1 MPSFRATRIETTEWE
16 SKLRFDIPLAI
27 DDMSLAHHLGIRN
40 RVMWWM
46 IHENAKMYKC
56 FSISKRGKKKHEKR
70 DIQNPVAT
78 MKNIQRIILARFLE
92 PIPMGKHVGAYVP
105 GRSCRDTAKQHVNKG
120 IIISLDLK
128 DFFPSVK
135 RSMIRRVLHAI
146 GYNHEVSSL
155 LAQLMCFKNFVPQ
168 GAPTSGFIANLVA
181 DRRFDRQ
188 ILHALKNRD
197 QKWVYTRY
205 SDDID
210 ISHPTKQSMEVV
222 TEIVNEVASIIR
234 AAGFRLNTDKT
245 KLEPKHWRQRV
256 LGMVVNEKVN
266 IPRAEYMR
274 IRSLV
279 HNCFVHGFES
289 QYKRAGAK
297 SASALK
303 THIRGKLNF
312 FKQVD
317 EEKTQRL
324 FEKFE
329 KAVEIHSDPDMERV
343 TF

>member
-1 MPSFRATRIETTEWE
+1 
-16 SKLRFDIPLAI
+16 
-27 DDMSLAHHLGIRN
+27 
-40 RVMWWM
+40 
-46 IHENAKMYKC
+46 
-56 FSISKRGKKKHEKR
+56 
-70 DIQNPVAT
+70 
-78 MKNIQRIILARFLE
+78 
-92 PIPMGKHVGAYVP
+92 
-105 GRSCRDTAKQHVNKG
+105 
-120 IIISLDLK
+120 
-128 DFFPSVK
+128 
-135 RSMIRRVLHAI
+135 MIRRVLHAI

-155 LAQLMCFKNFVPQ
+155 LAQLLCYKNFVPQ

-181 DRRFDRQ
+181 DRRFDRK
-188 ILHALKNRD
+188 ILHMLKERD
-197 QKWVYTRY
+197 SKWVYTRY

-210 ISHPTKQSMEVV
+210 ISHPTKQPMEVV
-222 TEIVNEVASIIR
+222 TEVVNEVADIVR
-234 AAGFRLNTDKT
+234 TAGFRLNTDKT

-266 IPRAEYMR
+266 IPRMEYMR

-312 FKQVD
+312 FKQID
-317 EEKTQRL
+317 EAKAQRL
-324 FEKFE
+324 FDKFE
-329 KAVEIHSDPDMERV
+329 KAVEIHDDPDLERV